1 MPTDLQIASANT
13 LYLARNW
20 HDKAVSPSDLSHPSE
35 NNASSAS
42 TAAASAEQSAEQEAA
57 VGLLERVRTELAKL
71 VLPLELPGVEQAR
84 ATASSALGQL
94 DDYILPRWRSLDAP
108 LLAVVG
114 GSTGAGKSTL
124 VNALMGHPVTRS
136 GAIRPTTRQ
145 PILLHHP
152 DDAPWF
158 ASSRVLPTLHR
169 VQGGRVKDNTPASRA
184 GVAPDAGA
192 MTSLVLVA
200 DPAVP
205 AGVAIL
211 DAPDV
216 DSISDDNRQLAGQL
230 LAAADLWLFVT
241 TANRYADAVPWK
253 LLLDAASRD
262 ITVAVILDR
271 VPAGAEQEIAADLQE
286 MLIREG
292 LSGAELFVV
301 PESNLDEMGMLPS
314 DAVAPIT
321 SWLDQIGSD
330 AAGRAEI
337 VRRTLNGTVRSLSDR
352 LNSLGLAVQAQ
363 QDASRQLEADVHA
376 AFADASTRI
385 SKATSDGSLLRGEVL
400 ARWQDFVGTGE
411 FFRALENGIGRV
423 RDRIGAFFKGQ
434 PPPAVKVEV
443 AIETG
448 LQAVIVDQGARACED
463 ADQRW
468 RADPA
473 GRQLLAMDDL
483 SGVSPDFATEV
494 AAEIRTWQGEVMALI
509 RAEGAAK
516 RSQARWLSFG
526 VNGLGVILMIVVFSF
541 TGGLTGAEVGIAGGT
556 AVVGQKLLEAIFGED
571 AVRRLAKEAK
581 ESLDMRCDGLLER
594 QQQRFL
600 SRLGSAEGASD
611 PLVKHLDELAAQLSD
626 LGARD
631 GQRGRRSRSDEGKRA

>member
-1 MPTDLQIASANT
+1 MQ
-13 LYLARNW
+13 
-20 HDKAVSPSDLSHPSE
+20 
-35 NNASSAS
+35 
-42 TAAASAEQSAEQEAA
+42 QEAA
-57 VGLLERVRTELAKL
+57 VELLETVRTELAG
-71 VLPLELPGVEQAR
+71 LELPLALPEAEQAR
-84 ATASSALGQL
+84 ATAASALGQL

-124 VNALMGHPVTRS
+124 INALVGHPVTRS

-145 PILLHHP
+145 PILLHNP
-152 DDAPWF
+152 QDAPWF
-158 ASSRVLPTLHR
+158 TSTRVLPTLSR
-169 VQGGRVKDNTPASRA
+169 VQGEVVKGNTPASRA
-184 GVAPDAGA
+184 GAAPDASA

-205 AGVAIL
+205 HGVALL

-271 VPAGAEQEIAADLQE
+271 VPAGAEQEVSADLHA
-286 MLIREG
+286 MLNREG
-292 LSGAELFVV
+292 LEGAQLFVV
-301 PESNLDEMGMLPS
+301 PETELNALGMLPPHT
-314 DAVAPIT
+314 VAPINA
-321 SWLDQIGSD
+321 WLANISED

-337 VRRTLNGTVRSLSDR
+337 VRRTLNGTVRSLGGR
-352 LNSLGLAVQAQ
+352 LNVLAQAVQDQ
-363 QDASRQLEADVHA
+363 HDAGNQLGDDVRS
-376 AFADASTRI
+376 AFADAATKI
-385 SKATSDGSLLRGEVL
+385 AQATSDGTLLRGEVL

-411 FFRALENGIGRV
+411 FFRALESNIGRL

-434 PPPAVKVEV
+434 PPPAVKVET

-448 LQAVIVDQGARACED
+448 LQAVILDQAARAAED

-468 RADPA
+468 RSDPA
-473 GRQLLAMDDL
+473 GRQLLGTDDL
-483 SGVSPDFATEV
+483 SGLTADFPAEV
-494 AAEIRTWQGEVMALI
+494 AAEIRAWQGDVLALI
-509 RAEGAAK
+509 RSEGAAK
-516 RSQARWLSFG
+516 RSQARWMSFG
-526 VNGLGVILMIVVFSF
+526 VNGLGVVLMVVVFSF

-581 ESLDMRCDGLLER
+581 EGLNKRCSTLLER
-594 QQQRFL
+594 QQHRFL
-600 SRLGSAEGASD
+600 DRLAPATATASAERLED
-611 PLVKHLDELAAQLSD
+611 LAAQLAK
-626 LGARD
+626 LGTQGGA
-631 GQRGRRSRSDEGKRA
+631 A